1 MKMTRTEMGFW
12 TCSRLSRLKLIRVLR
27 GAVELGPAQGELKSN
42 SLGRRQLNRGLAAPH
57 ENGYSQLSHEL
68 G

>member
-1 MKMTRTEMGFW
+1 MKMTEAEMGFW

-27 GAVELGPAQGELKSN
+27 GAVELGPAQGERS
-42 SLGRRQLNRGLAAPH
+42 SSSWWQLNRGLAAPH
-57 ENGYSQLSHEL
+57 EDGYNQLSREL